1 MLQYGGENATGN
13 ILIRGA
19 RQLLTLRGPRGLR
32 RGADLNEI
40 GIIHDGALLIRD
52 GVVREVGP
60 SRRVENL
67 AEARDAVEVNA
78 VGRVVMPGF
87 VDSHTHLVFPPAGSA
102 PGDFAGAVNAI
113 HTCSAKL
120 LAARALIH
128 LESMARHGTT
138 TVEVKT
144 GCGPDE
150 TAELK
155 VLRSLSDFRGHPI
168 DVLPTFLMRLPD
180 AGTTTEMERTE
191 AATWMTDHLLP
202 KIWRRG
208 LALHAD
214 LVWDSDSAM
223 YPLFL
228 RYLEAARVLGFARK
242 IHAAEGAPSG
252 EVLTAVEN
260 GALSIDH
267 LERAETV
274 ELSLLAHGST
284 VATLLP
290 FASFRGGARMA
301 PARAMVDGGAAVA
314 LASNFNP
321 RLSPMLS
328 MQTAVSLACLKMGLT
343 AGEAIAAATING
355 AHALGRADRVGSLER
370 GKSADLLLLN
380 IGDYRDLADHLGMN
394 LVHLTMKR
402 GEVLYQEGKVARR
415 PTGGLRI

>member
-1 MLQYGGENATGN
+1 MLQYGGEKATGN

-52 GVVREVGP
+52 GVVQEVGP

-102 PGDFAGAVNAI
+102 PGDFAGAVSAI
-113 HTCSAKL
+113 HTCSANL
-120 LAARALIH
+120 LAARALIY

-150 TAELK
+150 TAEMK
-155 VLRSLSDFRGHPI
+155 VLRSLSDFQGHPI
-168 DVLPTFLMRLPD
+168 DVLPTFLLRLPD
-180 AGTTTEMERTE
+180 AGTSTEMERTE

-267 LERAETV
+267 LERAEAV

-290 FASFRGGARMA
+290 CASFCRGTRMA
-301 PARAMVDGGAAVA
+301 PARAMVDGGVAVA

-321 RLSPMLS
+321 RLTPMLS

-355 AHALGRADRVGSLER
+355 AHAVGRADRVGSLER

-380 IGDYRDLADHLGMN
+380 IGDYRDLADHLGTN

-402 GEVLYQEGKVARR
+402 GEFLYQEGKVARR